1 MLSIIEENKEVGWR
15 LCENCTFKS
24 WSEKFP
30 LSRLN
35 LNKDLKEEK
44 AGVMLILGGAGHAK

>member
-1 MLSIIEENKEVGWR
+1 MLSIIEENKEVEWR
-15 LCENCTFKS
+15 LCENCNLKS

-44 AGVMLILGGAGHAK
+44 AGVMLISGGEGHAK